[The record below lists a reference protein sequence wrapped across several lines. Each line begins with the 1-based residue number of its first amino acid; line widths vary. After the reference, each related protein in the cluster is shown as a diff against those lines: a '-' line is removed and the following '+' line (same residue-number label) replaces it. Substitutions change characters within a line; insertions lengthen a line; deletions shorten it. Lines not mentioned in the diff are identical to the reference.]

1 MVSFSGM
8 TSSRCS
14 KFPATQVP
22 SPIIARVKSAG
33 RVFKAT
39 VIGAAL
45 LVAVFRPGRLTVEDV
60 YARRVY
66 PIIQANL
73 TTLSNQLPIA
83 LFDVALV
90 LVVIVVV
97 ATWVVSLRRAKKRR
111 LRAAG
116 NALVSTLA
124 ITAVVYL
131 WFLLTWGFNYARPP
145 LESKLPYD
153 AARISPAAVRAL
165 AEYGIAKANQTHAAA
180 HAAGFP
186 AIDAMPPALVT
197 AMQEVE
203 RELGRP
209 RTTVMARPKYS
220 MLSPFFRA
228 SSVSGMCDPFF
239 LETLVNPDLTG
250 PERPIVLAHEWAHL
264 SGYAPEDDA
273 SFVGLLAALR
283 AGPAAEYSAW
293 LDLAFTAV
301 GQLQPVTQKLVLA
314 NLADGPRRDQQAIY
328 DRVMGAR
335 VAVVDRAAWATYDQM
350 LRSQGVEEGVQSY
363 SRVVELVLGTDVLKI
378 AARPQTLKPSSP

>member
-1 MVSFSGM
+1 VKRLSTIF
-8 TSSRCS
+8 RIL
-14 KFPATQVP
+14 
-22 SPIIARVKSAG
+22 IIGV
-33 RVFKAT
+33 
-39 VIGAAL
+39 AL
-45 LVAVFRPGRLTVEDV
+45 IVAVFRPGRVTAEDV

-66 PIIQANL
+66 PVIQANL
-73 TTLSNQLPIA
+73 TWLSNQSPIA
-83 LFDVALV
+83 LIDLGLV
-90 LVVIVVV
+90 ILTAIVI
-97 ATWVVSLRRAKKRR
+97 ATWVVSLQRAGKKRWR
-111 LRAAG
+111 GIG
-116 NALVSTLA
+116 NALVST
-124 ITAVVYL
+124 ITIAAVIYL
-131 WFLLTWGFNYARPP
+131 WFLIAWGFNYARPP

-153 AARISPAAVRAL
+153 ATRISPAAVRAL
-165 AEYGIAKANQTHAAA
+165 AEYGIEKANQTHAAA

-239 LETLVNPDLTG
+239 LETLLNPDLTG

-293 LDLAFTAV
+293 LELAFTAV

-314 NLADGPRRDQQAIY
+314 NLAEGPRRDQQAIY

-378 AARPQTLKPSSP
+378 AAPQALKPSSP